1 MIRLKIKEIKDG
13 YDVRATYKNFDLGEI
28 CALVSDLIN
37 RLEVDFGIDREDVPK
52 LITDFEKS
60 YK

>member
-1 MIRLKIKEIKDG
+1 MIRLKIKEIKGG